1 MRDRGELREE
11 TEIRDQGELG
21 EERALARQAILA
33 ALLKIRVG
41 RGISVVVVL
50 GIVEVVGIVGG
61 FLDLANVTRV
71 GRAGT
76 LELARGTLEALLNAG
91 LEKLELIRVLCDVV
105 GHGDMFLETM
115 ALGGVGMTVADG
127 TWGGGSRTGG
137 VGRHFRGELVDKEV
151 DGGVEIVVGGSVV
164 RKRDVTNFAMGVLGA
179 VAVAIAVAI
188 GGVSVAIAVA
198 VRRVAIAV
206 WGLIAPVGFLDDGLG
221 GTSEVEV
228 VRESGPDEFGGEFP
242 TQFGVLPV
250 VIELLGEPIGVE
262 RVGDDKIEAVLATTG
277 ALFTVLKVEEIEATL
292 GELQDRFVVLL
303 AGSRGSEGAGTM
315 GQLGVDVL

>member
-1 MRDRGELREE
+1 MGGDAGSGGAVEEAELRDR
-11 TEIRDQGELG
+11 GELG

-61 FLDLANVTRV
+61 FLDLTNMTRV

-76 LELARGTLEALLNAG
+76 LELARGTLEALLDTG
-91 LEKLELIRVLCDVV
+91 LEKLQLIRVLCDVV
-105 GHGDMFLETM
+105 GHGNVFLETM

-127 TWGGGSRTGG
+127 AWGGGSRTGG
-137 VGRHFRGELVDKEV
+137 VGRHFRGKLVDKEV
-151 DGGVEIVVGGSVV
+151 DGGVEVIVGGSVV
-164 RKRDVTNFAMGVLGA
+164 RKRDVTDFTVGVLGA
-179 VAVAIAVAI
+179 VAVAM
-188 GGVSVAIAVA
+188 AVA
-198 VRRVAIAV
+198 VGGIAIAT
-206 WGLIAPVGFLDDGLG
+206 WGLITPVGFLDGGLG

-228 VRESGPDEFGGEFP
+228 VRESGLDEFGGEFP

-262 RVGDDKIEAVLATTG
+262 QVADDKIQAVLATTG
-277 ALFTVLKVEEIEATL
+277 ALFTVLKIEEIEATL
-292 GELQDRFVVLL
+292 GKL
-303 AGSRGSEGAGTM
+303 
-315 GQLGVDVL
+315 